1 MNGRVMGA
9 MFRRYSNP
17 ARRAIF
23 FAREIALH
31 AGSNQIDSTHLLSGL
46 LVEQSTQVNRIL
58 LLSSRFADETAR
70 LKALK
75 RVANPKDIPLS
86 PDGKKIVGRAATEA
100 DLLNEYWIDT
110 DHLMLAM
117 LSESSCAAAV
127 ALHNAGFKL
136 EETRRV
142 VSESTELRENY
153 GAPPLLWGLEKP
165 VSRMGKVRAF
175 AYLLFLLILI
185 GVVTENR
192 CG

>member
-1 MNGRVMGA
+1 

-58 LLSSRFADETAR
+58 RLSSRFADETAR
-70 LKALK
+70 LKELK
-75 RVANPKDIPLS
+75 IFANPKDIPLS
-86 PDGKKIVGRAATEA
+86 PDGKKIVAGAATQA

-117 LSESSCAAAV
+117 LSDSSCAAA
-127 ALHNAGFKL
+127 ASLHNAGFKL
-136 EETRRV
+136 DEARRV
-142 VSESTELRENY
+142 VSQSTELRENY
-153 GAPPLLWGLEKP
+153 GAPPLLWWLEKP
-165 VSRMGKVRAF
+165 ISRLGKVRAF
-175 AYLLFLLILI
+175 AYLLFLFILI
-185 GVVTENR
+185 RLLTENR